1 MNEQNEPTTECHRSG
16 KGWGVFGIAALVGI
30 AAAAAFV
37 ISQHRRSTGRAFS
50 IDDLIDAAD
59 KVAGDLESRLL
70 GERVSA

>member
-1 MNEQNEPTTECHRSG
+1 MNGQNESTTETHSHG

-37 ISQHRRSTGRAFS
+37 ISQHRRQSGRTFS

-70 GERVSA
+70 GERVTA